1 MKLYIKQKVFSWV
14 DRFTVFDET
23 GADKYYVEGEFF
35 SWGKKLH
42 VTDLTGRETA
52 FIQQKVFSMMP
63 RFFVYMDG
71 VERAEIVKRFT
82 FFFEKYEIEG
92 LDWTIE
98 GDFWAHEYRITQ
110 NGREVVSISKVVH
123 MGRLLSAGHCRF
135 RRRNTCAGGRPRNRR
150 SARAGERGSGFDLK
164 GNDMIE
170 INQDF
175 ADGVLHSR
183 NPETNKND
191 YGRILCVCGS
201 AGYTGAAYFSAQ
213 GAVRMGSG
221 VVTLAVPQG
230 AWPVLAVKLNEP
242 VVRPMPQ
249 DENGLF
255 SMDAL
260 PKLLALAEKADALL
274 IGCGLG
280 RSDTLTEIVC
290 TLLEKAA
297 CQIVLDADGINSITG
312 HKDILRR
319 TAKPVVLTPHA
330 GEFARLSGK
339 PDATAA
345 DAAQF
350 AQDYRCI
357 VLYKGHRTR
366 IFTPDGGCYRN
377 TSGNPGMAKGGSGDV
392 LAGMLVSLC
401 GQGIDAI
408 PAACTAAWLHGRA
421 GDLAANALSEY
432 GMTPSDML
440 TQLPIL
446 LKRYNSKT
454 W

>member
-1 MKLYIKQKVFSWV
+1 M
-14 DRFTVFDET
+14 T
-23 GADKYYVEGEFF
+23 
-35 SWGKKLH
+35 
-42 VTDLTGRETA
+42 
-52 FIQQKVFSMMP
+52 
-63 RFFVYMDG
+63 
-71 VERAEIVKRFT
+71 
-82 FFFEKYEIEG
+82 
-92 LDWTIE
+92 
-98 GDFWAHEYRITQ
+98 
-110 NGREVVSISKVVH
+110 
-123 MGRLLSAGHCRF
+123 
-135 RRRNTCAGGRPRNRR
+135 
-150 SARAGERGSGFDLK
+150 
-164 GNDMIE
+164 E

-191 YGRILCVCGS
+191 YGRILCVCGL

-249 DENGLF
+249 DENGLL

-339 PDATAA
+339 PDAIAA

-366 IFTPDGGCYRN
+366 IFTPDGAVYRN

-401 GQGIDAI
+401 GQGIDAV

>member
-1 MKLYIKQKVFSWV
+1 
-14 DRFTVFDET
+14 
-23 GADKYYVEGEFF
+23 
-35 SWGKKLH
+35 
-42 VTDLTGRETA
+42 
-52 FIQQKVFSMMP
+52 
-63 RFFVYMDG
+63 
-71 VERAEIVKRFT
+71 
-82 FFFEKYEIEG
+82 
-92 LDWTIE
+92 
-98 GDFWAHEYRITQ
+98 
-110 NGREVVSISKVVH
+110 
-123 MGRLLSAGHCRF
+123 
-135 RRRNTCAGGRPRNRR
+135 
-150 SARAGERGSGFDLK
+150 
-164 GNDMIE
+164 MIE

-221 VVTLAVPQG
+221 IVTLATPEG

-249 DENGLF
+249 EENGLF

-290 TLLEKAA
+290 ILLEKAA

-350 AQDYRCI
+350 AQDYR
-357 VLYKGHRTR
+357 
-366 IFTPDGGCYRN
+366 
-377 TSGNPGMAKGGSGDV
+377 
-392 LAGMLVSLC
+392 
-401 GQGIDAI
+401 
-408 PAACTAAWLHGRA
+408 
-421 GDLAANALSEY
+421 
-432 GMTPSDML
+432 
-440 TQLPIL
+440 
-446 LKRYNSKT
+446 
-454 W
+454 

>member
-1 MKLYIKQKVFSWV
+1 M
-14 DRFTVFDET
+14 
-23 GADKYYVEGEFF
+23 
-35 SWGKKLH
+35 
-42 VTDLTGRETA
+42 
-52 FIQQKVFSMMP
+52 
-63 RFFVYMDG
+63 
-71 VERAEIVKRFT
+71 
-82 FFFEKYEIEG
+82 
-92 LDWTIE
+92 
-98 GDFWAHEYRITQ
+98 
-110 NGREVVSISKVVH
+110 
-123 MGRLLSAGHCRF
+123 
-135 RRRNTCAGGRPRNRR
+135 
-150 SARAGERGSGFDLK
+150 
-164 GNDMIE
+164 
-170 INQDF
+170 
-175 ADGVLHSR
+175 
-183 NPETNKND
+183 
-191 YGRILCVCGS
+191 
-201 AGYTGAAYFSAQ
+201 
-213 GAVRMGSG
+213 
-221 VVTLAVPQG
+221 
-230 AWPVLAVKLNEP
+230 
-242 VVRPMPQ
+242 
-249 DENGLF
+249 
-255 SMDAL
+255 
-260 PKLLALAEKADALL
+260 
-274 IGCGLG
+274 
-280 RSDTLTEIVC
+280 LTEIVC
-290 TLLEKAA
+290 TLIEKAA

-350 AQDYRCI
+350 AQDDRCI

-366 IFTPDGGCYRN
+366 IFTPDGAAYRN

-401 GQGIDAI
+401 GQGIDAV

>member
-1 MKLYIKQKVFSWV
+1 
-14 DRFTVFDET
+14 
-23 GADKYYVEGEFF
+23 
-35 SWGKKLH
+35 
-42 VTDLTGRETA
+42 
-52 FIQQKVFSMMP
+52 
-63 RFFVYMDG
+63 
-71 VERAEIVKRFT
+71 
-82 FFFEKYEIEG
+82 
-92 LDWTIE
+92 
-98 GDFWAHEYRITQ
+98 
-110 NGREVVSISKVVH
+110 
-123 MGRLLSAGHCRF
+123 
-135 RRRNTCAGGRPRNRR
+135 
-150 SARAGERGSGFDLK
+150 
-164 GNDMIE
+164 
-170 INQDF
+170 
-175 ADGVLHSR
+175 
-183 NPETNKND
+183 
-191 YGRILCVCGS
+191 
-201 AGYTGAAYFSAQ
+201 
-213 GAVRMGSG
+213 
-221 VVTLAVPQG
+221 
-230 AWPVLAVKLNEP
+230 
-242 VVRPMPQ
+242 MPQ

-401 GQGIDAI
+401 GQGIDASSGSLYGGV
-408 PAACTAAWLHGRA
+408 AARQSRRSGCERAERIRHDAERYADAAA
-421 GDLAANALSEY
+421 DSAE
-432 GMTPSDML
+432 T
-440 TQLPIL
+440 I
-446 LKRYNSKT
+446 
-454 W
+454 

>member
-1 MKLYIKQKVFSWV
+1 
-14 DRFTVFDET
+14 
-23 GADKYYVEGEFF
+23 
-35 SWGKKLH
+35 
-42 VTDLTGRETA
+42 
-52 FIQQKVFSMMP
+52 
-63 RFFVYMDG
+63 
-71 VERAEIVKRFT
+71 
-82 FFFEKYEIEG
+82 
-92 LDWTIE
+92 
-98 GDFWAHEYRITQ
+98 
-110 NGREVVSISKVVH
+110 
-123 MGRLLSAGHCRF
+123 
-135 RRRNTCAGGRPRNRR
+135 
-150 SARAGERGSGFDLK
+150 
-164 GNDMIE
+164 MIE

-255 SMDAL
+255 SVDAL

-280 RSDTLTEIVC
+280 RSDTLTEIVR
-290 TLLEKAA
+290 TLLEKAK
-297 CQIVLDADGINSITG
+297 CQIVLDADGINSIIG

-319 TAKPVVLTPHA
+319 TAKPAVLTPHA

-366 IFTPDGGCYRN
+366 IFTPDGCYRN

-401 GQGIDAI
+401 GQGIDAV

>member
-1 MKLYIKQKVFSWV
+1 
-14 DRFTVFDET
+14 
-23 GADKYYVEGEFF
+23 
-35 SWGKKLH
+35 
-42 VTDLTGRETA
+42 
-52 FIQQKVFSMMP
+52 
-63 RFFVYMDG
+63 
-71 VERAEIVKRFT
+71 
-82 FFFEKYEIEG
+82 
-92 LDWTIE
+92 
-98 GDFWAHEYRITQ
+98 
-110 NGREVVSISKVVH
+110 
-123 MGRLLSAGHCRF
+123 
-135 RRRNTCAGGRPRNRR
+135 
-150 SARAGERGSGFDLK
+150 
-164 GNDMIE
+164 MIE

-175 ADGVLHSR
+175 ADSVLHLR

-221 VVTLAVPQG
+221 IVTLPQ
-230 AWPVLAVKLNEP
+230 E
-242 VVRPMPQ
+242 
-249 DENGLF
+249 ENGLF

-290 TLLEKAA
+290 ILLEKAA

-366 IFTPDGGCYRN
+366 IFTPDGAVYRN

-401 GQGIDAI
+401 GQGIDAV